1 MAGHGFSEKKIYE
14 SFEKFHKET
23 KAEREKYETLA
34 KFNEAILKSDKK
46 DPLGQICKG
55 INVGNIFIKSARD
68 KQHRYLLASSEMFII
83 VVPFGPIQS
92 IIHMMA
98 IPKVPMYNAVS
109 LGVDSVLLLQKMQ
122 AALVQVVTDVL
133 IPDSIP
139 QQLYLRA
146 LSEGIDQTNFSSI
159 KITQAEKNLDT
170 STMSGAQACEML
182 RGRLKEYHDM
192 KKKRGVPLTELVST
206 DLHLHDTNSVGQLH
220 MHGWIAEPGMIT
232 DNGKKIEYK
241 NTPLDRIVPLL
252 VEFRGAKLHE
262 KSKISVVVENAAA
275 L

>member
-1 MAGHGFSEKKIYE
+1 MAGHGFSKKQIND
-14 SFEKFHKET
+14 SFKKFDEET

-34 KFNEAILKSDKK
+34 EFNEAILKSDKK
-46 DPLGQICKG
+46 DPLGQICNG
-55 INVGNIFIKSARD
+55 IKVGNILIKSARD
-68 KQHRYLLASSEMFII
+68 QKHAYLLASSEMFII
-83 VVPFGPIQS
+83 VLPYGPIQS
-92 IIHMMA
+92 IIHVMA

-122 AALVQVVTDVL
+122 AALVKVVTDVL

-146 LSEGIDQTNFSSI
+146 LSEGIDQTDFSRI
-159 KITQAEKNLDT
+159 KITQEEKDLDT
-170 STMSGAQACEML
+170 STMSGAQACETF
-182 RGRLKEYHDM
+182 RGRLKEYYDM
-192 KKKRGVPLTELVST
+192 KTKTGVPLKESVST

-220 MHGWIAEPGMIT
+220 MHGWIAEPEMIT

-252 VEFRGAKLHE
+252 AEFRGTKLNE
-262 KSKISVVVENAAA
+262 KSKISVVVANAAVV
-275 L
+275 